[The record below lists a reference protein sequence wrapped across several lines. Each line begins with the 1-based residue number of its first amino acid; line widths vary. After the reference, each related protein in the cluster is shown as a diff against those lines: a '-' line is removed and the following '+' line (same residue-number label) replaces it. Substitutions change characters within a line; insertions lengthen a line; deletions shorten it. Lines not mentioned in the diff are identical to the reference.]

1 MSKDRGLL
9 CTHGFG
15 EVWFNQGVGDPHVFL
30 NQFRLRATDMYKH
43 DFYSNLQ
50 NSNKALF
57 YRHLINQL
65 QPSLYL
71 TCIKKVK

>member
-1 MSKDRGLL
+1 MLTML
-9 CTHGFG
+9 T
-15 EVWFNQGVGDPHVFL
+15 WLMLFL
-30 NQFRLRATDMYKH
+30 NQFRLRARDMYIQ
-43 DFYSNLQ
+43 DFHSNLQ

-71 TCIKKVK
+71 TYIRNVKYRVNIFEN